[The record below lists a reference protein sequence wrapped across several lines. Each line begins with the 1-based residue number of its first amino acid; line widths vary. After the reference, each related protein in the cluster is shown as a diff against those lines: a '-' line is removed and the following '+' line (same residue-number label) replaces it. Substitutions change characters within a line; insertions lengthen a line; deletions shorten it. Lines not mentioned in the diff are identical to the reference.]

1 MQCESCASCAVTRPS
16 SLHESDPLIGNETE
30 PKNPHLQQAFYYY
43 DPKEGTKLRLVNAT
57 ATVAASSAAGGVT
70 SFLMAD
76 AYLPQLDTSGN
87 SIFARAIVEMEHIIP
102 GSVIGLAT
110 TLGAAVGFA
119 GAVWLVNSAHQG
131 GMKPRTAAAVR
142 GIMNGLIHQVE
153 GDFKAIQQYKTSI
166 QADENELI
174 IRKEAMLAEKHENR
188 LRAEV
193 AYEKEKR
200 HYDKVI
206 TGLCGELKGF
216 LNQVFNALDSPNRL
230 PTYEEAVSNTRRGGT
245 YKLGQDVADFIERK
259 DFSWLSRERFLH
271 SLIPHLNEEEIKGV
285 RQILNRFPYSPVYW
299 PKVGPLEQ
307 EYDDISS
314 RCEGEQRKM
323 GKLERSVRE
332 LTGRFSCFELGPDGK
347 VKVPSVADFREYLP
361 D

>member
-1 MQCESCASCAVTRPS
+1 MQCESCATCAVTRSS
-16 SLHESDPLIGNETE
+16 SLNESDQPVSYEAGPI
-30 PKNPHLQQAFYYY
+30 NPHLQKAFYYY
-43 DPKEGTKLRLVNAT
+43 DTKEGTKLRLVNAT
-57 ATVAASSAAGGVT
+57 ATVAASTAAGGLS
-70 SFLMAD
+70 SFLLT
-76 AYLPQLDTSGN
+76 AYLPQLDTTGR
-87 SIFARAIVEMEHIIP
+87 SIFARAIMEMEYTFP
-102 GSVIGLAT
+102 GSVFGLAT

-119 GAVWLVNSAHQG
+119 GACWLVNSAHQG

-153 GDFKAIQQYKTSI
+153 GDFKAMQQYKTSI

-174 IRKEAMLAEKHENR
+174 IRKEAMQAEKEENR
-188 LRAEV
+188 LRAEAV
-193 AYEKEKR
+193 YEKEKR
-200 HYDKVI
+200 HYDKAV
-206 TGLCGELKGF
+206 TGLCGELKGY

-259 DFSWLSRERFLH
+259 DFSWLSRERFLL
-271 SLIPHLNEEEIKGV
+271 SLTPHLNEEEIKGV

-307 EYDDISS
+307 EYDNITS

-332 LTGRFSCFELGPDGK
+332 LTSRFSCFELGPDGK
-347 VKVPSVADFREYLP
+347 VKAPSVADFREYLP